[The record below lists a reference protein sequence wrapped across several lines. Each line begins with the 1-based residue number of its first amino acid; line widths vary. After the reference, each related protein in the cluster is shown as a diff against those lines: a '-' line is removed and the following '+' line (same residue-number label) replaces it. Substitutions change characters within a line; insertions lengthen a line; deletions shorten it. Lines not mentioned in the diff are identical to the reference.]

1 MDNHVEEFLTAQ
13 EEKEIIAAIRRAEN
27 KTSGEIRVHLE
38 STCENAISRAQE
50 VFHLLKMDNTKE
62 ENGVLIYLAVDS
74 HKFSIIGDKGID
86 NKVPSNLWD
95 QIKDVMASRFRES
108 EFSTGIIKG
117 IELIGKELA
126 QYFPWDVDDTN
137 ELSDEISKGTI

>member
-86 NKVPSNLWD
+86 NKVPSNFWD

-117 IELIGKELA
+117 IELIGKKLA

>member
-86 NKVPSNLWD
+86 NKVPSNFWD

>member
-86 NKVPSNLWD
+86 NNVPSNFWD

>member
-86 NKVPSNLWD
+86 NKVPSNFWD

-117 IELIGKELA
+117 IEVIGKELA

>member
-13 EEKEIIAAIRRAEN
+13 EEKEVIAAIRRAEN

-86 NKVPSNLWD
+86 NKVPSNFWD

-108 EFSTGIIKG
+108 EFSKGIIKG

>member
-86 NKVPSNLWD
+86 NKVPSNFWD

-117 IELIGKELA
+117 IDIIGKELA